1 MKVDPSVHSLA
12 EVFEQYAPYWI
23 HVNVGVCGG
32 GLAGSQAAQGALFTQ
47 PKNPEKA

>member
-23 HVNVGVCGG
+23 HVNVGVCVG
-32 GLAGSQAAQGALFTQ
+32 GL
-47 PKNPEKA
+47 